1 MLVLHNFWGWY
12 YQMWEKNMSTT
23 KCGKST
29 IKCDVSTAQCD
40 NGTNKCEKKNKGIIE
55 WDKSTVIYDVGTTQF
70 LRMVLSNVKRKYE
83 YNRMW
88 QKYGQMWC

>member
-1 MLVLHNFWGWY
+1 
-12 YQMWEKNMSTT
+12 MWEKNTSTT
-23 KCGKST
+23 EYGKST
-29 IKCDVSTAQCD
+29 VKCDVSIAQYD
-40 NGTNKCEKKNKGIIE
+40 NETNKCEKKNKGIIE
-55 WDKSTVIYDVGTTQF
+55 CDKSTIIYDVGTTQF